1 MSRQLKKKDIQH
13 YLDSMW
19 EKRKLGYVAT
29 TGEIRHSTLFGLHVW
44 REKTG
49 LCRDNWKKRDSTLFG
64 LVIRRW
70 ETRLSCD
77 AWRKKKALNIIWTHH
92 EKEEPQ
98 PSIPRPLFVRHYTLQ
113 RARPLDGLLCPPP
126 SGLTLS
132 ETCILSY
139 SLYPRSVGASPSAL
153 IRIAGTCMANLL
165 SMIYNW
171 IVK

>member
-1 MSRQLKKKDIQH
+1 MSRQLEKLDTPHYLDSMCEERKLDYVVTTEKKEIQH
-13 YLDSMW
+13 YLDSSS
-19 EKRKLGYVAT
+19 EGGKLDYLAMP
-29 TGEIRHSTLFGLHVW
+29 GE
-44 REKTG
+44 
-49 LCRDNWKKRDSTLFG
+49 
-64 LVIRRW
+64 
-70 ETRLSCD
+70 
-77 AWRKKKALNIIWTHH
+77 KKKALNIIWTHH

-98 PSIPRPLFVRHYTLQ
+98 PSNPRPLFVRHYTLQ

-126 SGLTLS
+126 SGPTLS

>member
-1 MSRQLKKKDIQH
+1 MSRQLGKLDTPH
-13 YLDSMW
+13 YLDSMC
-19 EKRKLGYVAT
+19 EERKLDYVVT
-29 TGEIRHSTLFGLHVW
+29 TE
-44 REKTG
+44 
-49 LCRDNWKKRDSTLFG
+49 KKRDSTLFG